1 VSFDTTSLIISPPL
15 RRPLAVVLLVAVI
28 GLIALDIVLPAI
40 ERYTT
45 LEGTIAENETVLRRF
60 QQVAARLPRLEADRA
75 SLKQALS
82 AQDGYLKATSDSLIA
97 AEMQGL
103 IKTIADRSGSQ
114 LKSTQILPAHEQNGF
129 RRVTARVEIVGTAD
143 ALERI
148 WYAMESGVP
157 FLFVDTFDIEA
168 RPVQRK
174 DRSAPPMIA
183 LDVRFVVSA
192 YARAAVP

>member
-1 VSFDTTSLIISPPL
+1 MSFDTTSLIISPPL

-45 LEGTIAENETVLRRF
+45 LEGTIAESETVLRRF

-82 AQDGYLKATSDSLIA
+82 AQDGYLKANSDSLVA
-97 AEMQGL
+97 AELQGL
-103 IKTIADRSGSQ
+103 IKTIADRSGSR
-114 LKSTQILPAHEQNGF
+114 LKSTQILPTRKENGF
-129 RRVTARVEIVGTAD
+129 RRITARVEIFGTAD

-148 WYAMESGVP
+148 WYEMESGMP
-157 FLFVDTFDIEA
+157 FLFIDNFDIEA
-168 RPVQRK
+168 RPVPRK
-174 DRSAPPMIA
+174 DRTASPMIV
-183 LDVRFVVSA
+183 LDVGFEVTA